1 MLGEEVMPNKEY
13 VKVMAETG
21 LDLDQRREL
30 IQHWYVRNSA
40 AQCEFYASSQYL
52 LFKILFCYNWISMN
66 TPPVPPNILKA
77 H

>member
-40 AQCEFYASSQYL
+40 AQCNFYALSQYL
-52 LFKILFCYNWISMN
+52 LFKI
-66 TPPVPPNILKA
+66 
-77 H
+77 

>member
-40 AQCEFYASSQYL
+40 ARCNIYASSQYL
-52 LFKILFCYNWISMN
+52 LFKI
-66 TPPVPPNILKA
+66 
-77 H
+77 